1 MEQTLQG
8 FAAFADAPATNGGAA
23 ASSTRST
30 IAGDLFVA
38 LVDQLRPRRA
48 GDIEAARRNVQA
60 LCFLLGERPALRAGV
75 CAALRLLG
83 QTHRH
88 SELYAASGILPNTGF
103 FSEAFRRIGHKLLPD
118 VLDPGL
124 LRSVLRRV
132 FHRPGDRRWVLGVGE
147 ECWLQLIDALRF
159 GESAGSANDGAGTS
173 TSTGTAAS
181 PARAPSRTYTEML
194 HSLRVVST
202 WIAALGCE
210 PELLRLVPSLAD
222 PASEQSHQS
231 PFIAQNVELLAYLE
245 RLGANGRAAGCAAD
259 TESPIATDSD
269 DRHLR
274 VLLGQCHEV
283 IARIHRRAARDGASI
298 RLTYQLQRLE
308 QLINRCEQLLGI
320 VAEWHAAPGGRALQA
335 ALVRLFMQLVA
346 DECQRNEL
354 RPHWR
359 QNVEL
364 LSLRVTENAGS
375 HGEHYITDTRAE
387 YFAMARSA
395 MIGGFIIAFMACIK
409 ILLGKLGLPPATAAL
424 AYCLNYGL
432 GFCLIH
438 IMHGSV
444 ATKQPAMT
452 ANAIA
457 ARISQAGG
465 KVRDLEAL
473 TGLIASTVR
482 SQIVAI
488 LGNVGVAIPLA
499 AILAFAWFSAT
510 GTPLADADKSAH
522 LLAEQHLYESGAVF
536 YAAIAG
542 VCLFLAGLISGY
554 FDNYAAYNRIPQR
567 LLQLNWPRRL
577 FGEARMQRVAAYIGD
592 NLGALAG
599 NLLFGF
605 LLGGTTVIGVLFGLP
620 LDIRHVAF
628 SSAFIGISTV
638 GGAFA
643 SPTELAATLIPDA
656 WALLWAVLGVAAIGA
671 TNLLVSFA
679 LALNVAL
686 RARQV
691 SDAQWR
697 RLAGSLLR
705 HLIRRPRDFFLPPKA
720 GAADAS

>member
-1 MEQTLQG
+1 
-8 FAAFADAPATNGGAA
+8 
-23 ASSTRST
+23 
-30 IAGDLFVA
+30 
-38 LVDQLRPRRA
+38 
-48 GDIEAARRNVQA
+48 VQA

-132 FHRPGDRRWVLGVGE
+132 FHRPSDRRWVLGVGE

-159 GESAGSANDGAGTS
+159 GESAASALPAAATTSIAGTG
-173 TSTGTAAS
+173 TGTPPA
-181 PARAPSRTYTEML
+181 PARTPSRTYSEML

-245 RLGANGRAAGCAAD
+245 RLSSNGRAAGID
-259 TESPIATDSD
+259 GPIAADSD
-269 DRHLR
+269 DRQLR
-274 VLLGQCHEV
+274 VLLSQCHEV

-320 VAEWHAAPGGRALQA
+320 IAEWHAAPGGRALQA

-395 MIGGFIIAFMACIK
+395 MIGGFIIAFMACFK

-438 IMHGSV
+438 ILHGSV

-522 LLAEQHLYESGAVF
+522 LLAEQHLFESGAVF

-643 SPTELAATLIPDA
+643 SPTELAAALIPDA

-686 RARQV
+686 RARKV

-697 RLAGSLLR
+697 HLAGSLLR
-705 HLIRRPRDFFLPPKA
+705 HLFRRPRDFFLPPKA
-720 GAADAS
+720 GAPEAA